1 MYGLLRVNGVDFP
14 KIKDDPVRPHL
25 SFAFRTGCDREIYYL
40 HDEKQLKVG
49 AVICVA
55 YTNEVPTSEY
65 ELDLFSQAACQ
76 DDQHGSIAVFYTV
89 WSYDKGC
96 GRDIIFR
103 LAGNLKN
110 YKGIKRFV
118 TLSPKTEMAEKF
130 HLGNGAIVLQRNE
143 TTDNYEYLNV

>member
-1 MYGLLRVNGVDFP
+1 MYSLLRVNGVNFS

-25 SFAFRTGCDREIYYL
+25 SFAFRTECGREIYYL
-40 HDEKQLKVG
+40 YDEMQSKYG

-65 ELDLFSQAACQ
+65 ELELFSQISCQ
-76 DDQHGSIAVFYTV
+76 DNQHGSIAVFYTV

-103 LAGNLKN
+103 LAKNLKN

-130 HLGNGAIVLQRNE
+130 HLSNGAFLLSKNKE
-143 TTDNYEYLNV
+143 TDNYEYEL